1 MQDYSSDVKKSVRKS
16 KDVKNEVNLD
26 LNLLKWDES
35 DDSDN
40 D

>member
-16 KDVKNEVNLD
+16 KDEKNEVNLD